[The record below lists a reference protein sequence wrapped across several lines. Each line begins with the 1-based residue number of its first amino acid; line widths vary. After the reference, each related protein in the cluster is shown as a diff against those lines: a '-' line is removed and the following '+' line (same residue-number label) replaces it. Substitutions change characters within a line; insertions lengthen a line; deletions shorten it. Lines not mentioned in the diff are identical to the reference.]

1 MSLPQTPSFQHKHLY
16 LINKLS
22 SPSRPSHSTVDII
35 IRLIWGYSHQ
45 ALSERSSYSGL
56 KKLDRNLITLKF
68 LPYEK
73 VKTKIYS

>member
-45 ALSERSSYSGL
+45 ALSERSSTVDIIIRLIWGYSHQAL
-56 KKLDRNLITLKF
+56 SEL
-68 LPYEK
+68 E
-73 VKTKIYS
+73 SC